1 MWPANSPDLNP
12 VDYRIWSMMQECVY
26 QVPIQD
32 VDQLRLRLVEMWA
45 GLQQSVVDEAID
57 QWRKRLTACVHA
69 QGAVTL
75 NTL

>member
-1 MWPANSPDLNP
+1 
-12 VDYRIWSMMQECVY
+12 MMQECVY